1 MRISLTVETVFSKL
15 SFLWCFRVF
24 VQTTTIK
31 QRRRFRVKAKNVV
44 GKRRRGTAL
53 VDTPDGILVVSR
65 DNRTFFLP
73 GGGAEKGESRRDAA
87 VRELLEETGLVATDC
102 LFLFEYPSFTND
114 HKVFLMETTGVA
126 EAGNEIRYVDF
137 FDGSNLKVSNTTW
150 EIIELYQMKKKIAAQ
165 QVPNAQPKKEP
176 NSP

>member
-1 MRISLTVETVFSKL
+1 M
-15 SFLWCFRVF
+15 
-24 VQTTTIK
+24 
-31 QRRRFRVKAKNVV
+31 V

-87 VRELLEETGLVATDC
+87 VRELYEETCLVATDC
-102 LFLFEYPSFTND
+102 RFLFEYPSFTNN
-114 HKVFLMETTGVA
+114 HKVFLMKATGVP
-126 EAGNEIRYVDF
+126 EPSNEIRYVDF

-150 EIIELYQMKKKIAAQ
+150 EIIELYHMKKKIAAQ
-165 QVPNAQPKKEP
+165 EALKTQPKKQP
-176 NSP
+176 NAT